1 MHLDWTRGQYKYL
14 FVEPSQDVAL
24 LHVAT
29 CLPTC
34 VEMPSSEE
42 HVLLREVR
50 SAALFRPTLSEL
62 FITVAPLLTLISLS
76 ISLSL
81 YLVVIVF
88 LVRITISVRHN
99 WIVPQ
104 LLTVSALLSE
114 LEMWIEHQTLLWN
127 MSGHSTL
134 QMSLESMHVHR
145 SILYLYCISF
155 ADYKPHIKQSYL
167 KSTT

>member
-1 MHLDWTRGQYKYL
+1 MQHSLC
-14 FVEPSQDVAL
+14 
-24 LHVAT
+24 H
-29 CLPTC
+29 
-34 VEMPSSEE
+34 
-42 HVLLREVR
+42 H
-50 SAALFRPTLSEL
+50 RPTLSEL

-76 ISLSL
+76 ISLSLSL

-127 MSGHSTL
+127 MSDHSTL
-134 QMSLESMHVHR
+134 QMRLESMHVHR
-145 SILYLYCISF
+145 CILCLYCISF
-155 ADYKPHIKQSYL
+155 ADYKPHLKQSHL
-167 KSTT
+167 ISTT